1 MTMQIL
7 GVKIGMTFSG
17 GLIDFLLFGVLP
29 GRTAWWWVIIVG
41 LVLAVIYYFGFRFA
55 IRKWNLKHLVV
66 KWQMQM
72 TAQEKQ
78 KQANSS

>member
-29 GRTAWWWVIIVG
+29 GVQHG
-41 LVLAVIYYFGFRFA
+41 GG
-55 IRKWNLKHLVV
+55 
-66 KWQMQM
+66 
-72 TAQEKQ
+72 
-78 KQANSS
+78 